1 MFCYSLAH
9 TDTLGSGPYLVNVYL
24 FIRNRHYR
32 RIYQVNI

>member
-24 FIRNRHYR
+24 FIYLLE
-32 RIYQVNI
+32 IDIIVGFIK